1 MKASPAN
8 QQPQRE
14 SAIPDAMECESM
26 IRRMRRVFSEEI
38 GEEEGGDDS
47 SNQPGVVFAH
57 PERLGVDGG
66 GGSGSEGGDEGEEDG
81 GPITAAP
88 PRPTNPSPRHHMDPK
103 SLGQWKEDVDVKEAV
118 ANPLW
123 KESVKYKSS
132 QKRQVHL

>member
-1 MKASPAN
+1 
-8 QQPQRE
+8 
-14 SAIPDAMECESM
+14 M
-26 IRRMRRVFSEEI
+26 IRRMRRVASAEVEL
-38 GEEEGGDDS
+38 GEEGGDDS
-47 SNQPGVVFAH
+47 SNQPGVGCAGGSLIFAH

-103 SLGQWKEDVDVKEAV
+103 SLGQWKEDVDVKDGDSVGSRAV
-118 ANPLW
+118 TNPLW

-132 QKRQVHL
+132 QKSLGQFHL